1 MDEHVRSLLI
11 TQQQVEAMFNL
22 YRMGKHKKMTDGLK
36 EVMVKWK
43 QNTFKR
49 AKARAELGLEAP
61 KQTRSKG
68 EVLSA
73 FKRYKL
79 DQMEQRAGASTLIA
93 RNWPHL
99 LKWSRRR
106 ATSKEQA
113 EAKEVKEAAKAAR
126 AFQKAE
132 KIRQMAMMQEY
143 GERPTDQFLLEQK
156 EKWRK
161 KAWPEG
167 YIESEPPMEVDPT
180 PNK

>member
-1 MDEHVRSLLI
+1 MEESISFNCINTFGLMEAIRADPEATRQLYTFAAFGVAESLSGLISPFISSYSKLDELMNEHVRSLLI

-61 KQTRSKG
+61 KQTRSKS

-106 ATSKEQA
+106 ATSKEQS
-113 EAKEVKEAAKAAR
+113 EAKEVK
-126 AFQKAE
+126 
-132 KIRQMAMMQEY
+132 
-143 GERPTDQFLLEQK
+143 P
-156 EKWRK
+156 
-161 KAWPEG
+161 
-167 YIESEPPMEVDPT
+167 
-180 PNK
+180 